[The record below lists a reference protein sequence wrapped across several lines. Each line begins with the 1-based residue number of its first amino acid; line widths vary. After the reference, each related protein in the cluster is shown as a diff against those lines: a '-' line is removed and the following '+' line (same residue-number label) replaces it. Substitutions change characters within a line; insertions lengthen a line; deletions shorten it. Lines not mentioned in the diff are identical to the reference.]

1 MFSLSSYF
9 SVQYLVLLLPAT
21 VGLYAVLPQK
31 PRRVVLLL
39 ASYLFFW
46 AISGKLIAYLLFSTL
61 SVHHIGLW
69 LEGIQAERDR
79 CLAAAPKEERKAVRG
94 RFQRQLTGIVAFG
107 VVLHLGLLLL
117 VKYTP
122 FFATN
127 LNHLFQLLGLSLT
140 VNIPSFAMPIGIS
153 FYTLQAVS
161 YCFDVYR
168 GKIPADRNLFRLAL
182 FMSFFPQIMEG
193 PICRYGDTAHQLWAV
208 PPIRWENF
216 LFGVQRILFG
226 LMKKVVVADRLNLFI
241 RQVFSGYAEYDGFV
255 IAVAVV
261 CYTIQLYMDFSGT
274 MDLVMGSG
282 QIFGVTLP
290 ENFRRPFF
298 SRNIAEFW
306 RRWHVTL
313 GTWFKDYVFY
323 PVSMAKPMKKLT
335 SWGRKRLGPH
345 YGPLLAGSVA
355 LFCVWLGNGLWHG
368 AGWHFIFFGMYH
380 FFWILLENLTEP
392 LTLRWA
398 ERFHVNREC
407 LPYRGFQIA
416 RTAVLVCIGELFFRA
431 DGLRAGLAMFQKMV
445 TEFSLTTLRD
455 GTIFSL
461 GLDKKG
467 LPGGVFD
474 LGGGL
479 CRGSPSGA
487 GPPHPE
493 RTVSAECGGS
503 VAGWLWAD
511 PGHCGVWRIRHR
523 LCAGGPHLCT
533 IFKGGP
539 SYGKKSKRV
548 FGPGG
553 VFLAGL
559 LGILVGLSALFVP
572 RTTCRS
578 SAWRRSPPTAS

>member
-79 CLAAAPKEERKAVRG
+79 CLTAAPKEERKAVRG

-255 IAVAVV
+255 IAGGGVLHHPAVHG
-261 CYTIQLYMDFSGT
+261 LFRHHGPGD
-274 MDLVMGSG
+274 G
-282 QIFGVTLP
+282 Q
-290 ENFRRPFF
+290 
-298 SRNIAEFW
+298 
-306 RRWHVTL
+306 
-313 GTWFKDYVFY
+313 
-323 PVSMAKPMKKLT
+323 
-335 SWGRKRLGPH
+335 
-345 YGPLLAGSVA
+345 
-355 LFCVWLGNGLWHG
+355 
-368 AGWHFIFFGMYH
+368 
-380 FFWILLENLTEP
+380 
-392 LTLRWA
+392 
-398 ERFHVNREC
+398 
-407 LPYRGFQIA
+407 
-416 RTAVLVCIGELFFRA
+416 RA
-431 DGLRAGLAMFQKMV
+431 DLRGDPAGKLPPALLLPQHCRVLAAV
-445 TEFSLTTLRD
+445 ARH
-455 GTIFSL
+455 L
-461 GLDKKG
+461 G
-467 LPGGVFD
+467 
-474 LGGGL
+474 
-479 CRGSPSGA
+479 
-487 GPPHPE
+487 
-493 RTVSAECGGS
+493 
-503 VAGWLWAD
+503 
-511 PGHCGVWRIRHR
+511 
-523 LCAGGPHLCT
+523 HL
-533 IFKGGP
+533 
-539 SYGKKSKRV
+539 V
-548 FGPGG
+548 
-553 VFLAGL
+553 
-559 LGILVGLSALFVP
+559 
-572 RTTCRS
+572 
-578 SAWRRSPPTAS
+578 

>member
-79 CLAAAPKEERKAVRG
+79 CLTAAPKEERKAVRG

-107 VVLHLGLLLL
+107 VVLHLGLLQL

-298 SRNIAEFW
+298 SRNIGEFW

-461 GLDKKG
+461 GLDKKDC
-467 LPGGVFD
+467 LVVF
-474 LGGGL
+474 LTL
-479 CRGSPSGA
+479 VVVFVVEVLQERGHHIRKELSQ
-487 GPPHPE
+487 
-493 RTVSAECGGS
+493 RS
-503 VAGWLWAD
+503 VAVQWLV
-511 PGHCGVWRIRHR
+511 G
-523 LCAGGPHLCT
+523 
-533 IFKGGP
+533 
-539 SYGKKSKRV
+539 YGLILGIVV
-548 FGPGG
+548 FG
-553 VFLAGL
+553 AY
-559 LGILVGLSALFVP
+559 GIGYVP
-572 RTTCRS
+572 VDPIY
-578 SAWRRSPPTAS
+578 AQF

>member
-69 LEGIQAERDR
+69 LEVSKQNGTATWPPP
-79 CLAAAPKEERKAVRG
+79 PKEERKAVPRPVPAAAHG
-94 RFQRQLTGIVAFG
+94 DCCLWGGAPPGAVAVG
-107 VVLHLGLLLL
+107 EVHPLLCHH
-117 VKYTP
+117 
-122 FFATN
+122 

-407 LPYRGFQIA
+407 LPYRGSRLPA
-416 RTAVLVCIGELFFRA
+416 RRCWSASASC
-431 DGLRAGLAMFQKMV
+431 
-445 TEFSLTTLRD
+445 FSGPMACGPGWPCSKRW
-455 GTIFSL
+455 SQNSP
-461 GLDKKG
+461 
-467 LPGGVFD
+467 LP
-474 LGGGL
+474 
-479 CRGSPSGA
+479 R
-487 GPPHPE
+487 
-493 RTVSAECGGS
+493 CGM
-503 VAGWLWAD
+503 
-511 PGHCGVWRIRHR
+511 
-523 LCAGGPHLCT
+523 
-533 IFKGGP
+533 GP
-539 SYGKKSKRV
+539 SSLWVWTKK
-548 FGPGG
+548 
-553 VFLAGL
+553 
-559 LGILVGLSALFVP
+559 I
-572 RTTCRS
+572 
-578 SAWRRSPPTAS
+578 AWWCF

>member
-216 LFGVQRILFG
+216 LFGVQCILFG

-298 SRNIAEFW
+298 SRNIGEFW

-323 PVSMAKPMKKLT
+323 PVSIIK
-335 SWGRKRLGPH
+335 
-345 YGPLLAGSVA
+345 
-355 LFCVWLGNGLWHG
+355 
-368 AGWHFIFFGMYH
+368 
-380 FFWILLENLTEP
+380 
-392 LTLRWA
+392 
-398 ERFHVNREC
+398 
-407 LPYRGFQIA
+407 
-416 RTAVLVCIGELFFRA
+416 
-431 DGLRAGLAMFQKMV
+431 
-445 TEFSLTTLRD
+445 
-455 GTIFSL
+455 
-461 GLDKKG
+461 
-467 LPGGVFD
+467 
-474 LGGGL
+474 
-479 CRGSPSGA
+479 
-487 GPPHPE
+487 
-493 RTVSAECGGS
+493 
-503 VAGWLWAD
+503 
-511 PGHCGVWRIRHR
+511 
-523 LCAGGPHLCT
+523 
-533 IFKGGP
+533 
-539 SYGKKSKRV
+539 
-548 FGPGG
+548 
-553 VFLAGL
+553 
-559 LGILVGLSALFVP
+559 
-572 RTTCRS
+572 
-578 SAWRRSPPTAS
+578 